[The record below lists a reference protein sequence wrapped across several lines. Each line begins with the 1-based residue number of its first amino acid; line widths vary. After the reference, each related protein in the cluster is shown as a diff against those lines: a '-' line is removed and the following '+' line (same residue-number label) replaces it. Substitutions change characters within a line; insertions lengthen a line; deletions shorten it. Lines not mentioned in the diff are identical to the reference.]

1 MDRDKRLFAGTVE
14 GHPAPDQILP
24 KLQAAK
30 IRRVR
35 LVPLMTVAGDHVRKD
50 ISGDKPGSWKSVL
63 AKSGIDSES
72 LLSGLAQ
79 NSEIVSVWLDH
90 LEDIISRL

>member
-1 MDRDKRLFAGTVE
+1 
-14 GHPAPDQILP
+14 
-24 KLQAAK
+24 
-30 IRRVR
+30 
-35 LVPLMTVAGDHVRKD
+35 MTVAGDHVRKD